1 MNYQWIKVACLHF
14 SGPRNHSVSRF
25 SKHRGESIGIRA
37 YARDLRSR
45 VDPESAS
52 LGAIRLGPRIIA
64 LDSPAISERW
74 RRRVVSLA
82 DLAIYQVMKDLP

>member
-1 MNYQWIKVACLHF
+1 MTCLLA
-14 SGPRNHSVSRF
+14 SS
-25 SKHRGESIGIRA
+25 
-37 YARDLRSR
+37 RDLRSC

-52 LGAIRLGPRIIA
+52 LGSTWPKSANFSLGAIWLGPRIIA
-64 LDSPAISERW
+64 LDSSAISDPW